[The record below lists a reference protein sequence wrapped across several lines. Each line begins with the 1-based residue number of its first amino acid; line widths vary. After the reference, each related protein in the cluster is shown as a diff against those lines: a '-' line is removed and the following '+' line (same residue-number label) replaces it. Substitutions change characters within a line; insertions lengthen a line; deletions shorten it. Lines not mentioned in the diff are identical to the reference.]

1 MDSYLL
7 NKFNKYSNSGF
18 TLLELLV
25 SLLII
30 GILAAISIPS
40 WLAFVDTQ
48 RLNTAQNEVYLAIR
62 QAQSQ
67 AIKNKLTWQVSFR
80 EQNNIVQWTVHQAEV
95 GVFIPNAISNNN
107 TLWHNLDQNIHL
119 DKNKYETTLPKQTTK
134 QEWRIMFNSQGCPVY
149 QVADECT
156 QTSFQTLGQIT
167 LFSINNSKAK
177 RCVYISTILGAMRT
191 GKEHDEPDGNKY
203 CY

>member
-7 NKFNKYSNSGF
+7 NKFKDKQNCSSNGF
-18 TLLELLV
+18 TLLEVLV
-25 SLLII
+25 SIVII
-30 GILAAISIPS
+30 GILAAITVPS

-80 EQNNIVQWTVHQAEV
+80 EQNDIVQWAVSPPQNPA
-95 GVFIPNAISNNN
+95 N
-107 TLWHNLDQNIHL
+107 TIWNNLDANVRL
-119 DKNKYETTLPKQTTK
+119 DAETTLQKS
-134 QEWRIMFNSQGCPVY
+134 NSVSQIQFDDRGNVIPP
-149 QVADECT
+149 
-156 QTSFQTLGQIT
+156 FRRIT
-167 LFSINNSKAK
+167 LSSKSGGKAK

-191 GKEHDEPDGNKY
+191 AKENDKPDKDGKY

>member
-7 NKFNKYSNSGF
+7 NKFNYKHNCSNNGF

-25 SLLII
+25 SVVII
-30 GILAAISIPS
+30 GILAAISVPS

-80 EQNNIVQWTVHQAEV
+80 EQNDIVQWAVHAQIKNPA
-95 GVFIPNAISNNN
+95 N
-107 TLWHNLDQNIHL
+107 TIWNNLDSNVRL
-119 DKNKYETTLPKQTTK
+119 DAETTLQKS
-134 QEWRIMFNSQGCPVY
+134 NGVSQIQFDDRGNVIPP
-149 QVADECT
+149 
-156 QTSFQTLGQIT
+156 FRRIT
-167 LFSINNSKAK
+167 LSSKSGGKAK

-191 GKEHDEPDGNKY
+191 AKENDKPDKDGKY

>member
-1 MDSYLL
+1 MDYYLL
-7 NKFNKYSNSGF
+7 NKFKYKQNFSNNGF

-30 GILAAISIPS
+30 AILAAITVPS
-40 WLAFVDTQ
+40 WLAFVDIQ

-67 AIKNKLTWQVSFR
+67 AIKNKLIWQVSFR
-80 EQNNIVQWTVHQAEV
+80 EENNIVQWTVHPQIKNPAN
-95 GVFIPNAISNNN
+95 IIWN
-107 TLWHNLDQNIHL
+107 NLDSNVRL
-119 DKNKYETTLPKQTTK
+119 DAETTSDKSNAVKQIQFDDRGHVIPPFK
-134 QEWRIMFNSQGCPVY
+134 R
-149 QVADECT
+149 
-156 QTSFQTLGQIT
+156 IT
-167 LFSINNSKAK
+167 LSSKYGGKAK

-191 GKEHDEPDGNKY
+191 AKENDKPDKDGKY